1 MSCTDST
8 GEAMDARECVP
19 FKGTLL
25 VEPLTADGG
34 LQGSFPPCLGGL
46 QWATV
51 AGSSEWREGDEEE
64 IKSRIVLGHLV
75 ATVHPSSVRSPAH
88 KRWADQGEIMNG
100 YDAINSGLPTL
111 QGEIAVAA
119 GVQYEDI
126 TYIGNEEYH
135 IDGMPWFEWIAAM
148 YETGSK

>member
-1 MSCTDST
+1 
-8 GEAMDARECVP
+8 
-19 FKGTLL
+19 
-25 VEPLTADGG
+25 
-34 LQGSFPPCLGGL
+34 
-46 QWATV
+46 
-51 AGSSEWREGDEEE
+51 
-64 IKSRIVLGHLV
+64 
-75 ATVHPSSVRSPAH
+75 
-88 KRWADQGEIMNG
+88 MNG